1 MMRAFWDSM
10 TTLVEA
16 FCNFAFSIIVFFMV
30 ILLFSPLINKL
41 RGHSGIWWVLLT
53 LIIMVGLNVLVR
65 LMGESF
71 IDVIDKVR
79 KGDLLAPL
87 FTPLRNVTS
96 VIGIYGV
103 FKLEYFFVHNPERVM
118 GLSWGQ
124 ILWKFLF
131 SL

>member
-1 MMRAFWDSM
+1 MMRAFWDKM

-41 RGHSGIWWVLLT
+41 RGHSGIWWVSLT
-53 LIIMVGLNVLVR
+53 LIIMGGLYVLVR
-65 LMGESF
+65 LMGESLF
-71 IDVIDKVR
+71 DVIDKVR
-79 KGDLLAPL
+79 KGELLGPL
-87 FTPLRNVTS
+87 FIPLRNVTS

-103 FKLEYFFVHNPERVM
+103 LKLEYFLVHTPESVM

-124 ILWKFLF
+124 ILLKFLT